1 MPSPRSYRSKIE
13 VLRDLLRAAQAPA
26 PKTRIIGAANLN
38 PVSFGKYLRICT
50 DHDLITSV
58 AGGYVATPRASPLL
72 QAIDGLILKAG
83 ELETAYLTLER
94 SASSNHGPNG
104 GPAKPFR
111 QVLRHAW
118 NGIALVAADPD
129 NDRKAHHHE
138 GGRNSRATVSRT
150 GRRRLAVG
158 GSPAASRSR
167 RSSGRPV
174 RRRGGRPRTP
184 RTMAVSRRSSR

>member
-13 VLRDLLRAAQAPA
+13 VLRDILRAAQAPA

-94 SASSNHGPNG
+94 SASSNQGPNG

-129 NDRKAHHHE
+129 HDREAHRPE
-138 GGRNSRATVSRT
+138 SGRTSRTTVSHP
-150 GRRRLAVG
+150 GRRRSPLG
-158 GSPAASRSR
+158 KSPAGSRSR
-167 RSSGRPV
+167 RSGGRPV
-174 RRRGGRPRTP
+174 RRRVGRPRTP
-184 RTMAVSRRSSR
+184 RTMATSRRPSR